1 MKVKV
6 PVSDAAI
13 CLQLVDVD
21 ADLRCFGKQVSL
33 KLLLCKCGLLTGALY
48 VQDGHFFGTCVPFFL
63 NERCIGNMHWITAAN
78 N

>member
-21 ADLRCFGKQVSL
+21 ADLPCFGKQVPL
-33 KLLLCKCGLLTGALY
+33 KLLLSECGLLNGALY
-48 VQDGHFFGTCVPFFL
+48 VQEGIFSVRVYHSF
-63 NERCIGNMHWITAAN
+63 
-78 N
+78 